1 MEHFEHVYNE
11 AHLPVAMANL
21 VSSIPTH
28 STLSQLK
35 LV

>member
-21 VSSIPTH
+21 VSSTTH